1 MCVYFFCFV
10 SSCAIFQFVELFD
23 KRRRRRRRQLPEKC
37 VAGVYS
43 CVLFS
48 WHLNKFKSVQCLIF
62 SSTPLNGRMLNA
74 FRSFPAAGCFF
85 PPALIEFWH
94 IFGVQNDKGKQY
106 QIVIQ
111 LNLHDFNVYNIHFV
125 AIGDVYSRD
134 FTSTHLHCVCLVR
147 INTGLIWA
155 VFVFVLFALHNQ
167 ALFLY
172 RHGPYTVE
180 PKASVCVS
188 SYACICC
195 CVWGFN
201 AAVASLYLLWIV
213 SSG

>member
-1 MCVYFFCFV
+1 MCHSHFSEIWCVCFFCFV
-10 SSCAIFQFVELFD
+10 SLCAIFQFVELFD
-23 KRRRRRRRQLPEKC
+23 KRRRRRQQPEKC

-111 LNLHDFNVYNIHFV
+111 LNFLWFQCIQYTLRGNWWRLFTRFHKHTLALRVSCSYQHWANMGCFCFCFIRFTQSSTLSVQTRPVH
-125 AIGDVYSRD
+125 SR
-134 FTSTHLHCVCLVR
+134 TKSQCMC
-147 INTGLIWA
+147 
-155 VFVFVLFALHNQ
+155 Q
-167 ALFLY
+167 FL
-172 RHGPYTVE
+172 
-180 PKASVCVS
+180 C
-188 SYACICC
+188 
-195 CVWGFN
+195 
-201 AAVASLYLLWIV
+201 LYLLLCMGI
-213 SSG
+213 